1 MAGFFSLFSRKK
13 KSPEQNP
20 KPEAQA
26 DVQQKNGAEAATA
39 KTEST
44 ALSVTAAKD
53 SFQAPLTDA
62 YAPKEEVA
70 ASTAAE
76 ATAPEAATKAP
87 AVPEGISPK
96 DAVEPA
102 AELMAKPAEVV
113 VSVTDSDAAG
123 EQSIGAAP
131 LQETYAKVPQKQSK
145 PADKDIADKDVI
157 EKEELKADSE
167 LNADASVATVPDKP
181 EIANDLSGK
190 DSVAVDSKEVPPA
203 KPVAA
208 LEATEVEQESFF
220 SRLKKTRDN
229 LASGFSALLKGRVI
243 DDDLYEEIETSLL
256 TADLGIETTNFV
268 IEKLREEAKLRELHD
283 ASLLRRR
290 LQQVLTDLLKPC
302 EIPLDVTAAKP
313 FVILM
318 VGVNGAGKTTT
329 IGKLARKY
337 KDQGLKVMLAAGDTF
352 RAAAVEQLK
361 EWGRR
366 VDAPVIAQPTG
377 SDSASVLF
385 DALTAAK
392 ARGMDVLI
400 CDTAG
405 RLQNKSG
412 LMEELKK
419 IVRVLKK
426 IDPEVPHEVLL
437 VLDASTGQNAVSQT
451 KIFKEAAQV
460 SGLCLTKL
468 DGTAKGGVIFALADK
483 FKLPLRYVGLG
494 EKAEDLRPF
503 KADLFVKALLQQD

>member
-1 MAGFFSLFSRKK
+1 MAGFFSFFSRKK
-13 KSPEQNP
+13 KTAQETNSQQT
-20 KPEAQA
+20 KPSAVEESTLQPQALENTAQDLTATSVISEATVTPDAQA
-26 DVQQKNGAEAATA
+26 LPKSQEQATITPADTTTTVTPPKEQDLSVEDAVVATTVTATAINAEVKLKAQAPNDAPVAQVKPDLPQAQDKTELKTEIETETCAATA
-39 KTEST
+39 ET
-44 ALSVTAAKD
+44 AQKIV
-53 SFQAPLTDA
+53 Q
-62 YAPKEEVA
+62 EE
-70 ASTAAE
+70 
-76 ATAPEAATKAP
+76 
-87 AVPEGISPK
+87 
-96 DAVEPA
+96 EPA
-102 AELMAKPAEVV
+102 P
-113 VSVTDSDAAG
+113 VSASA
-123 EQSIGAAP
+123 
-131 LQETYAKVPQKQSK
+131 
-145 PADKDIADKDVI
+145 
-157 EKEELKADSE
+157 SE
-167 LNADASVATVPDKP
+167 
-181 EIANDLSGK
+181 
-190 DSVAVDSKEVPPA
+190 
-203 KPVAA
+203 A
-208 LEATEVEQESFF
+208 LEEESVKVERESFF
-220 SRLKKTRDN
+220 SRLRKTREN
-229 LASGFSALLKGRVI
+229 LASGFSALLKGRII
-243 DDDLYEEIETSLL
+243 DEDLYEELETSLL
-256 TADLGIETTNFV
+256 TADLGIETTTVV

-283 ASLLRRR
+283 ASLLRKR

-302 EIPLDVTAAKP
+302 EIPLDVTTHKP

-366 VDAPVIAQPTG
+366 VDAPVIAQATG

-385 DALTAAK
+385 DALNAAK

-451 KIFKEAAQV
+451 KIFKEAAEV
-460 SGLCLTKL
+460 SGICLTKL

-503 KADLFVKALLQQD
+503 KADLFVQALLKQD

>member
-1 MAGFFSLFSRKK
+1 MAGFFSFFSRKK
-13 KSPEQNP
+13 KTAQETNSQQT
-20 KPEAQA
+20 KPSAVEESTLQPQALENTAQDLTATSVISEATVTPDAQALLEAQEQATITPA
-26 DVQQKNGAEAATA
+26 DTTTTVTPPQEQD
-39 KTEST
+39 
-44 ALSVTAAKD
+44 LSV
-53 SFQAPLTDA
+53 
-62 YAPKEEVA
+62 EEVA
-70 ASTAAE
+70 AATTAS
-76 ATAPEAATKAP
+76 ATATTTATAINAEVKPKEQAPNDAPAAQVNLDLPQAQDKTETETCAAT
-87 AVPEGISPK
+87 
-96 DAVEPA
+96 
-102 AELMAKPAEVV
+102 AETAQKIV
-113 VSVTDSDAAG
+113 
-123 EQSIGAAP
+123 
-131 LQETYAKVPQKQSK
+131 QE
-145 PADKDIADKDVI
+145 
-157 EKEELKADSE
+157 EELAPVSASASE
-167 LNADASVATVPDKP
+167 
-181 EIANDLSGK
+181 
-190 DSVAVDSKEVPPA
+190 
-203 KPVAA
+203 A
-208 LEATEVEQESFF
+208 LEEESVKVERESFF
-220 SRLKKTRDN
+220 SRLRKTREN
-229 LASGFSALLKGRVI
+229 LASGFSALLKGRII
-243 DDDLYEEIETSLL
+243 DEDLYEELETSLL
-256 TADLGIETTNFV
+256 TADLGIETTTVV

-283 ASLLRRR
+283 ASLLRKR

-302 EIPLDVTAAKP
+302 EIPLDVTTHKP

-366 VDAPVIAQPTG
+366 VDAPVIAQATG

-385 DALTAAK
+385 DALNAAK

-451 KIFKEAAQV
+451 KIFKEAAEV
-460 SGLCLTKL
+460 SGICLTKL

-503 KADLFVKALLQQD
+503 KAELFVQALLKQD

>member
-1 MAGFFSLFSRKK
+1 MAGFFSFFSRKK
-13 KSPEQNP
+13 KTAQETNP
-20 KPEAQA
+20 QQTKPSAVEESTLQPQALENTAQDLTATSVISEATVTQDAQA
-26 DVQQKNGAEAATA
+26 LPKSQEQATITPA
-39 KTEST
+39 DTTTTVTPPQEQD
-44 ALSVTAAKD
+44 LSV
-53 SFQAPLTDA
+53 
-62 YAPKEEVA
+62 EEVA
-70 ASTAAE
+70 AATTAS
-76 ATAPEAATKAP
+76 ATAINAEVKPKEQAPNDAPVAQVKPDLPQSQDKTELKTETETCAATAETAQKI
-87 AVPEGISPK
+87 VQE
-96 DAVEPA
+96 DEPA
-102 AELMAKPAEVV
+102 P
-113 VSVTDSDAAG
+113 VSASASEALDEESV
-123 EQSIGAAP
+123 
-131 LQETYAKVPQKQSK
+131 KV
-145 PADKDIADKDVI
+145 
-157 EKEELKADSE
+157 ER
-167 LNADASVATVPDKP
+167 
-181 EIANDLSGK
+181 
-190 DSVAVDSKEVPPA
+190 
-203 KPVAA
+203 
-208 LEATEVEQESFF
+208 ESFF
-220 SRLKKTRDN
+220 SRLRKTREN
-229 LASGFSALLKGRVI
+229 LASGFSALLKGRII
-243 DDDLYEEIETSLL
+243 DEDLYEELETSLL
-256 TADLGIETTNFV
+256 TADLGIETTTVV

-283 ASLLRRR
+283 ASLLRKR

-302 EIPLDVTAAKP
+302 EIPLDVTTHKP

-366 VDAPVIAQPTG
+366 VDAPVIAQATG

-385 DALTAAK
+385 DALNAAK

-451 KIFKEAAQV
+451 KIFKEAAEV
-460 SGLCLTKL
+460 SGICLTKL

-503 KADLFVKALLQQD
+503 KAELFVQALLKQD